1 MKFNKLLLI
10 LVSTALLFFHASG
23 QIAPKVSPKA
33 DNLYAQFNFL
43 SAAKIYDRLI
53 KKDTMNI
60 AAKQRLADC
69 YRLINRSDLSEVWY
83 GQLANTPGVDPINK
97 YYYAQALRSNGK
109 YEEAK
114 QYYTEYAGLSGAND
128 ERAKE
133 ILRGISYIELLDKD
147 NPAYTI
153 QCLALNTTKSDF
165 GPCMYQDLLLFAS
178 NRQNDIIVR
187 RTDVWTGKSF
197 LKIYSSKV
205 DSVNNCSKPILF
217 KRGRANGP
225 FHEGPVAIDKALN
238 DMYVTRSNYVNK
250 PIKSTDK
257 TVKLKIFRL
266 VFNTATNEWGDEILD
281 DFPYNS
287 NQYSCAH
294 PTISRDGQELYFVS
308 DMPGGMGGSDIYL
321 CKKEGAIWGQPQNL
335 KEVNTAGE
343 EMFPFIADNG
353 SLYFSSDGHFGL
365 GGLDIYVIS
374 KVDNKWSKIANLGA
388 PLNSSKDDFA
398 YTENESGSRG
408 YFTSNRAG
416 GIGDDDIYN
425 FVKEGLKICG
435 EVVDADT
442 KAKLANATVKLYE
455 GTVLKKTTEANSI
468 GAFCFEAEPYKKYRV
483 VASKD
488 GYSNNEMIVDFKNQ
502 TQNIIVPLK
511 KSNVLTLDVLVIDFK
526 TKLPIPASDIKL
538 IDLKTN
544 KEAATVT
551 DADGKTNYGLEAD
564 VDYKIIASKDLG
576 NSSIEQYFN
585 NSTTFNTEGIKSRA
599 NFNITIELR
608 KEKAGVGIKIPDIY
622 YDLDK
627 YNIRIDAAK
636 ELEKIVKILKDN
648 PTMEIELSS
657 HTDCRSGARYNMWLS
672 AKRAEAA
679 VNYII
684 RQGINPYRMV
694 AAGYGETRLVN
705 NCACEPDNNSSCSE
719 EEHQLNRRTE
729 FKILKF

>member
-1 MKFNKLLLI
+1 
-10 LVSTALLFFHASG
+10 
-23 QIAPKVSPKA
+23 
-33 DNLYAQFNFL
+33 
-43 SAAKIYDRLI
+43 
-53 KKDTMNI
+53 
-60 AAKQRLADC
+60 
-69 YRLINRSDLSEVWY
+69 
-83 GQLANTPGVDPINK
+83 
-97 YYYAQALRSNGK
+97 
-109 YEEAK
+109 
-114 QYYTEYAGLSGAND
+114 
-128 ERAKE
+128 
-133 ILRGISYIELLDKD
+133 
-147 NPAYTI
+147 
-153 QCLALNTTKSDF
+153 
-165 GPCMYQDLLLFAS
+165 
-178 NRQNDIIVR
+178 
-187 RTDVWTGKSF
+187 
-197 LKIYSSKV
+197 
-205 DSVNNCSKPILF
+205 
-217 KRGRANGP
+217 
-225 FHEGPVAIDKALN
+225 
-238 DMYVTRSNYVNK
+238 MYVTSSNYVNK

-388 PLNSSKDDFA
+388 PLKSSTDDFA

-435 EVVDADT
+435 EVIDVDT

-694 AAGYGETRLVN
+694 AAGYGETRLIN